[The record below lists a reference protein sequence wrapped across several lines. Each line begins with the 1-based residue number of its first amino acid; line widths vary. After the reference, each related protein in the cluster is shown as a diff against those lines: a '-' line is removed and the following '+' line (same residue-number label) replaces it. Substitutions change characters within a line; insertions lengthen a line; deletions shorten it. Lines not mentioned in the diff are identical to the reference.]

1 MSEERNSPN
10 SETSNSI
17 IISEFVIQNVG
28 ENSDRT
34 INENENI
41 DRTVNENENNTLLNN
56 LTDSNVKEEVDYE
69 TKVLKKSPPFV
80 KKVET
85 WGKKL
90 ESRISNCQKHIEV
103 YNERLNIPSWMSD
116 IENYYKLMTREPETK
131 CLMNKMLKVMTFN
144 DLDEI
149 TDFEKK
155 KTTYNIE
162 SGMLFEHGWYLLNM
176 GCCKEGNKVACKPLN
191 DIMGYFSCKKISE
204 TTNKTIS
211 TVRWLNDD
219 NNRISVEAIKWSIN
233 EMFEPMLENL
243 SDKKNLEAFIMIFFF
258 TQIWK
263 N

>member
-1 MSEERNSPN
+1 MSFYLKFTLVDVVR
-10 SETSNSI
+10 TVLDNSI
-17 IISEFVIQNVG
+17 
-28 ENSDRT
+28 
-34 INENENI
+34 
-41 DRTVNENENNTLLNN
+41 NT
-56 LTDSNVKEEVDYE
+56 
-69 TKVLKKSPPFV
+69 
-80 KKVET
+80 
-85 WGKKL
+85 
-90 ESRISNCQKHIEV
+90 
-103 YNERLNIPSWMSD
+103 
-116 IENYYKLMTREPETK
+116 
-131 CLMNKMLKVMTFN
+131 NKIL
-144 DLDEI
+144 
-149 TDFEKK
+149 KK

-263 N
+263 NV